1 MENWLNENKKSE
13 IQWSENQLSVKIKF
27 KFDQINR
34 ANTISLAKY
43 YCHHLQIVV

>member
-43 YCHHLQIVV
+43 YCYHLQIVV